1 MFFQGVSVN
10 VNEALFSLMH
20 LVRNN
25 MSQRL
30 KAIDQNLSP
39 MHMKSLKIIS
49 NIEECTGQKLAN
61 FIGRDKAQINR
72 LIKELVLQ
80 KLLIKK
86 DNPKDKRSQLLA
98 LTDSAKELIE
108 EFTKVETELAKV
120 MSTDIEPEK
129 IDEFIVVSQKL
140 KANLEKL
147 NT

>member
-1 MFFQGVSVN
+1 MN

>member
-1 MFFQGVSVN
+1 
-10 VNEALFSLMH
+10 
-20 LVRNN
+20 

-49 NIEECTGQKLAN
+49 SIEECTGQKLAN